1 MSTQTTN
8 LQLIK
13 PDVIDNYDIAV
24 QNENM
29 DKIDTFFSAHAS
41 DTASHITSEERTAW
55 NNMLNSS
62 GGTAERATADA
73 EGNNIIDTY
82 ATKALLESDIATT
95 KTTLENNITTTKTS
109 LEGTIAATK
118 TSLENSIATATASI
132 GNNIASTNRRRI
144 DFEDIV
150 GYFKNSG
157 TELILTG
164 FLVDNLMS
172 LTVTGYVDSATAAG
186 GANVKLEK
194 LVDSSVFNDF
204 FEQVNIPIAVPMING
219 TIRNALVSVT
229 VGDSVITEFTFKKN
243 GQTYKT
249 YNYNDYGNDSSYEL
263 TDMQTHSGVSIYFQ
277 NMLDSTSIK
286 YPLAINVATSRIV
299 E

>member
-8 LQLIK
+8 LQLTK
-13 PDVIDNYDIAV
+13 PDVTDAYDIGV

-29 DKIDTFFSAHAS
+29 DKIDTFYAS
-41 DTASHITSEERTAW
+41 HTSHKADTSVHITSEERTAW
-55 NNMLNSS
+55 NNMLNNSS
-62 GGTAERATADA
+62 ASATAERATADA

-82 ATKALLESDIATT
+82 ATKALLE
-95 KTTLENNITTTKTS
+95 NNIATTKTS

-118 TSLENSIATATASI
+118 TSLENSIATAKASI
-132 GNNIASTNRRRI
+132 DNNIASTNHRKI

-157 TELILTG
+157 TQLILTG

-172 LTVTGYVDSATAAG
+172 ISVSGYVDSATASG
-186 GANVKLEK
+186 GANVKLEQ
-194 LVDSSVFNDF
+194 LVDSSVFGDF
-204 FEQVNIPIAVPMING
+204 FEQVNIDLAVPMIDG
-219 TIRNALVSVT
+219 SVRNAVVSVV
-229 VGDSVITEFTFKKN
+229 VGDNVITEFTFTKN
-243 GQTYKT
+243 GQAYKT
-249 YNYNDYGNDSSYEL
+249 FNYNDYGNDSSYEM

-277 NMLDSTSIK
+277 NMLDSSYIK